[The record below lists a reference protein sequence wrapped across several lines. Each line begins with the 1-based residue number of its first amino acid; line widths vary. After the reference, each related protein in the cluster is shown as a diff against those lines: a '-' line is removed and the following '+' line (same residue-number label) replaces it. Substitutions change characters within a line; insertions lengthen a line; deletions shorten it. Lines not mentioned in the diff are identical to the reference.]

1 MTRHLVALSFG
12 PVQSLI
18 GAARRTRDL
27 WCGSWLLSEAA
38 RAAARVLHERHPGCL
53 IFPKLDRPEEELKPQ
68 NQPKRAANISN
79 ILRAEVS
86 APSAEEVRSLC
97 DSAKEAAAG
106 RLVELGEKA
115 RTKLPLRDDVWKAQ
129 IDDILECY
137 AAWVPVEDDN
147 YLEAGRRLG
156 ATLAARKA
164 TRDFGPSRFP
174 ASEGLPKSSL
184 DGALETVL
192 PKDLKGHHIRRR
204 LGLSDNEQLDA
215 LGVMKRLAGDGEQF
229 TAYSRIAADS
239 WIKLLNE
246 EQQQELR
253 EAYEPLV
260 GTQLATRVRGN
271 DGAYSALPYD
281 AQLLYPSRL
290 ERAMATDSAEEK
302 NKLRA
307 LQQCLRSI
315 ATSKGHPVPYATILK
330 ADGDKMGQFL
340 SRASSAEQSRRIS
353 RALHDFALRVRQ
365 VVQRHRGHAIYA
377 GGDDVLALVPLT
389 GSIACAKELAE
400 QFKKSLAAVSDEL
413 KVEEGERPTL
423 SVGLGIGHI
432 MEPLGALRARAEEA
446 EKLAKGDH
454 TDTARNALAIV
465 LGIRSGGEHRVR
477 INWDNSDAL
486 DDLEAIAGAFRAG
499 ELPSRIAYDL
509 RGIDQRLW
517 WLRGDNDCDADG
529 MRRAEER
536 RLLDRA
542 RTAAG
547 KKVADQQRELIERRL
562 EDRRLWRG
570 EQSLA
575 QVADLLIVARWLAAR
590 NAAELGER

>member
-1 MTRHLVALSFG
+1 MTCHLVALSFG

-53 IFPKLDRPEEELKPQ
+53 IFPKLDGPEEELKPQ
-68 NQPKRAANISN
+68 NQPDGAANIAN

-86 APSAEEVRSLC
+86 APSAEIRNLC
-97 DSAKEAAAG
+97 NSAKEAAAE
-106 RLVELGEKA
+106 RLVDLGEKA
-115 RTKLPLRDDVWKAQ
+115 RTKLPLRDDVWNVQ
-129 IDDILECY
+129 IGDILECY

-147 YLEAGRRLG
+147 YLEAGRRLR

-164 TRDFGPSRFP
+164 TRDFGPSRLP
-174 ASEGLPKSSL
+174 ATEGLPKSSL
-184 DGALETVL
+184 DGAFETVL
-192 PKDLKGHHIRRR
+192 PNLQKNHPARLQ

-215 LGVMKRLAGDGEQF
+215 LGVMKRLAGDVEQF
-229 TAYSRIAADS
+229 TAYSRIAADP
-239 WIKLLNE
+239 WIKLLNQ

-260 GTQLATRVRGN
+260 GAQLATRVRGN
-271 DGAYSALPYD
+271 DRAYSTLPYD

-302 NKLRA
+302 SKLRA
-307 LQQCLRSI
+307 LRQCLRSI
-315 ATSKGHPVPYATILK
+315 AASKGQPVPYATILK
-330 ADGDKMGQFL
+330 ADGDRMGQFL
-340 SRASSAEQSRRIS
+340 STANSAEQSRRVS
-353 RALHDFALRVRQ
+353 RALHDFASRVRQ

-400 QFKKSLAAVSDEL
+400 QFKTSLAAVSDEL
-413 KVEEGERPTL
+413 KVKEGERPTL

-446 EKLAKGDH
+446 EKLAKGDD
-454 TDTARNALAIV
+454 TDSARNAMAIV
-465 LGIRSGGEHRVR
+465 LGIRSGGEHCVR
-477 INWDNSDAL
+477 INWSDTDAL
-486 DDLEAIAGAFRAG
+486 DDLEAVADAFG
-499 ELPSRIAYDL
+499 DGKLPSRIAYDL
-509 RGIDQRLW
+509 RDIDQRLW
-517 WLRGDNDCDADG
+517 WLREDDGCDAKG
-529 MRRAEER
+529 MRRAEVQ

-542 RTAAG
+542 RTATG

-562 EDRRLWRG
+562 G

-575 QVADLLIVARWLAAR
+575 QVADLLIAARWLAAR

>member
-53 IFPKLDRPEEELKPQ
+53 IFPKLDGPEEELKPQ
-68 NQPKRAANISN
+68 NQPDGAANIAN

-86 APSAEEVRSLC
+86 APSAEIRTLC
-97 DSAKEAAAG
+97 NSAKEAAAG
-106 RLVELGEKA
+106 RLVDLGEKA
-115 RTKLPLRDDVWKAQ
+115 RTKLPLRDDVWNAQ
-129 IDDILECY
+129 IGDILECY
-137 AAWVPVEDDN
+137 AAWVPVEDDD
-147 YLEAGRRLG
+147 YSEASRRLG

-164 TRDFGPSRFP
+164 TRDFGPGRLP
-174 ASEGLPKSSL
+174 ATEGLPKSSL
-184 DGALETVL
+184 DGAFETVL
-192 PKDLKGHHIRRR
+192 PNLQKNHPARQQ

-215 LGVMKRLAGDGEQF
+215 LGVMKRLAGDVEQF
-229 TAYSRIAADS
+229 TAYSRVAADP
-239 WIKLLNE
+239 WIESLTK
-246 EQQQELR
+246 EQQHELR
-253 EAYEPLV
+253 EAYEPLM
-260 GTQLATRVRGN
+260 GTQLATRVSGN

-281 AQLLYPSRL
+281 AQLLYPFRL
-290 ERAMATDSAEEK
+290 EQAMATDDANEK
-302 NKLRA
+302 NRLEDLLECR
-307 LQQCLRSI
+307 RSI
-315 ATSKGHPVPYATILK
+315 ATSKGQPVPYAAILK
-330 ADGDKMGQFL
+330 ADGDRMGQFL
-340 SRASSAEQSRRIS
+340 SKAGSADQSRTVS
-353 RALHDFALRVRQ
+353 QALHGFASRVRQ

-400 QFKKSLAAVSDEL
+400 QFKTSLAAVSDEL
-413 KVEEGERPTL
+413 KVKEGERPTL

-432 MEPLGALRARAEEA
+432 MEPLGALRARAEGA
-446 EKLAKGDH
+446 EKLAKGDD
-454 TDTARNALAIV
+454 TDSARNALAIV

-477 INWDNSDAL
+477 IKWSNTDAL
-486 DDLEAIAGAFRAG
+486 DDLEAVAGAFG
-499 ELPSRIAYDL
+499 DGKLPSRIAYDL
-509 RGIDQRLW
+509 RDIDQRLW
-517 WLRGDNDCDADG
+517 WLREDDGRDADG
-529 MRRAEER
+529 MRRAEVR

-542 RTAAG
+542 RTATG
-547 KKVADQQRELIERRL
+547 KKVAGQQRELIERRL
-562 EDRRLWRG
+562 G

>member
-1 MTRHLVALSFG
+1 MTHHLVALSFG

-68 NQPKRAANISN
+68 NQPDGAANIAN

-86 APSAEEVRSLC
+86 APSAEIRTLC
-97 DSAKEAAAG
+97 NSAKEAAAG

-115 RTKLPLRDDVWKAQ
+115 RTKLKRPLREDVWNVQ
-129 IDDILECY
+129 INDILECY
-137 AAWVPVEDDN
+137 AAWVPVEDDD
-147 YLEAGRRLG
+147 YSKASRRLG

-164 TRDFGPSRFP
+164 TRDFGPSRLP
-174 ASEGLPKSSL
+174 ATEGLPKSSL
-184 DGALETVL
+184 DGAFETVL
-192 PKDLKGHHIRRR
+192 PNWSKNHPARRQ

-215 LGVMKRLAGDGEQF
+215 LGVMKRLAGHVEQF
-229 TAYSRIAADS
+229 TAYSRIAADP
-239 WIKLLNE
+239 WIESLTK
-246 EQQQELR
+246 EQQHDLR

-260 GTQLATRVRGN
+260 GMELATRVSGN
-271 DGAYSALPYD
+271 DGTYDALPYD
-281 AQLLYPSRL
+281 AQLSYLSRL
-290 ERAMATDSAEEK
+290 RAMATDNTDEEA
-302 NKLRA
+302 RIGE
-307 LQQCLRSI
+307 LQKCLRSI
-315 ATSKGHPVPYATILK
+315 AASKGQPVPYATILK

-340 SRASSAEQSRRIS
+340 STANSAEQSRRIS

-400 QFKKSLAAVSDEL
+400 QFKTSLAAVSDEL
-413 KVEEGERPTL
+413 KVKEGERPTL

-432 MEPLGALRARAEEA
+432 MEPLGALRVRAGKA
-446 EKLAKGDH
+446 EKLAKGDD
-454 TDTARNALAIV
+454 TDSARNALAIV

-477 INWDNSDAL
+477 IKWSNTDAL
-486 DDLEAIAGAFRAG
+486 DDLEAVAGAFG
-499 ELPSRIAYDL
+499 DGKLPSRIAYDL
-509 RGIDQRLW
+509 RDIDQRLW
-517 WLRGDNDCDADG
+517 WLREDDGCDAKG
-529 MRRAEER
+529 MRRAEVR

-542 RTAAG
+542 RTATGKEVAG
-547 KKVADQQRELIERRL
+547 QQRELIERRL
-562 EDRRLWRG
+562 G